1 MTLQVNNQLG
11 QYYGVQGDHLAEGAD
26 PRQPERHAARS
37 TASTWCSTS
46 HGSKLAIVAWRTG
59 GAVYWISNT
68 LTQNLSNSQML
79 AIAASLTRAK

>member
-11 QYYGVQGDHLAEGAD
+11 QYYGVQGTTWLRAPILAD
-26 PRQPERHAARS
+26 PGGNRTINGKHLMLYFA
-37 TASTWCSTS
+37 
-46 HGSKLAIVAWRTG
+46 GSKLAMVAWRTG

-79 AIAASLTRAK
+79 AIASSFTRAK